1 LTGTTNRGMLFIEA
15 RDIQSKSAY
24 KAEFMSIDLSPQNEQ
39 FIRHAVA
46 RGIFHNRE
54 EALDEAVEL
63 LRRRQ
68 ELLDHIDEGTRQLHN
83 GEGIELLGE
92 EALRAYFEQLH
103 ADGMKRYEAS
113 KQG

>member
-1 LTGTTNRGMLFIEA
+1 
-15 RDIQSKSAY
+15 
-24 KAEFMSIDLSPQNEQ
+24 MSTDLSPQNEQ
-39 FIRHAVA
+39 FIQHAVA
-46 RGIFHNRE
+46 KGVFHNRG

-68 ELLDHIDEGTRQLHN
+68 ELLDHIDDGTRQLRA
-83 GEGIELLGE
+83 GEGIELFGE

-103 ADGMKRYEAS
+103 AEGMKRYEAS